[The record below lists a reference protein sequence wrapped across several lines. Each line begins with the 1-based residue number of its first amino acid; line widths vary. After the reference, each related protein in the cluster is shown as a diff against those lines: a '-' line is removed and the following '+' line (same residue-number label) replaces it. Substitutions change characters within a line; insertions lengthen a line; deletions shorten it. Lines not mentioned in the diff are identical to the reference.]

1 MVQFTFLQGGPGS
14 SSMYGLLKE
23 NGPFLVKAKEPPFMK
38 TYLGPDHV
46 LMGNCVCKN
55 WIVKKILSHKSHN
68 SLYASADRWCPLLVK
83 TFWIWFSAKSLRF
96 WPEQKISYTIFT

>member
-1 MVQFTFLQGGPGS
+1 
-14 SSMYGLLKE
+14 MYGLLKE

-55 WIVKKILSHKSHN
+55 
-68 SLYASADRWCPLLVK
+68 
-83 TFWIWFSAKSLRF
+83 
-96 WPEQKISYTIFT
+96 